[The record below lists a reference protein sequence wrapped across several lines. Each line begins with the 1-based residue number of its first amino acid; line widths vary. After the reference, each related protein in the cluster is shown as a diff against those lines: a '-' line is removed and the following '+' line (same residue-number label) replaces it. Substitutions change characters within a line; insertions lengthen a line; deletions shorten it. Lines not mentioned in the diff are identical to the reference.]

1 MGNEFLAIY
10 WRDMVKFFRSRA
22 MLFASLI
29 QPALWLILY
38 GLSMSSNFDM
48 IVQNIPNLPGII
60 SINYM
65 TFIAAGI
72 ISMTI
77 LFTCLYGGISIQ
89 LDKQF
94 GLMKEMIASP
104 MPRSSI
110 LSGITLSGI
119 TKSLIQTVIIIVLG
133 VILGVQFFN
142 GFTVVQTI
150 ISILGIIGFTVL
162 FAMGLM
168 FLSSLISIKIDSHEG
183 VQAMITMLTLPLFFA
198 SNALYPIS
206 SMPLVIQAISY
217 INPLSY
223 FITGIRY
230 FSLGSDF
237 FALGTQYIIG
247 INDLLL
253 SFAFLIGFN
262 IVMYLLA
269 VRAFKKAKVT

>member
-48 IVQNIPNLPGII
+48 IVQNIPNLPGVI

-142 GFTVVQTI
+142 GFTAVQTI
-150 ISILGIIGFTVL
+150 ISLLGIIGFTVL

-168 FLSSLISIKIDSHEG
+168 FLSSLISLKIDSHEG

-237 FALGTQYIIG
+237 FALGTQYMIG

>member
-1 MGNEFLAIY
+1 MGTEFLAIY

-142 GFTVVQTI
+142 GFTAVQTI

-237 FALGTQYIIG
+237 FALGTQYMIG

-269 VRAFKKAKVT
+269 VRAFKKVNVT

>member
-142 GFTVVQTI
+142 GFTAVQTI

-168 FLSSLISIKIDSHEG
+168 FLSSLISIKIESHEG
-183 VQAMITMLTLPLFFA
+183 VQAVITMLTLPLFFA

-237 FALGTQYIIG
+237 FALGTQYMIG

>member
-38 GLSMSSNFDM
+38 GLSMSNNFDM
-48 IVQNIPNLPGII
+48 IAQNIPNLPGVI

-133 VILGVQFFN
+133 VFLGVQFFN

-237 FALGTQYIIG
+237 FALGTQYMIG

>member
-48 IVQNIPNLPGII
+48 IVQNIPNLPGVI

-94 GLMKEMIASP
+94 GLMKEMIAAP

-206 SMPLVIQAISY
+206 SMPLVIQTISY

-237 FALGTQYIIG
+237 FALGTQYVIG

-269 VRAFKKAKVT
+269 VRAFKKVNVT

>member
-48 IVQNIPNLPGII
+48 IAQNIPNLPGII

-150 ISILGIIGFTVL
+150 ISILGIIGFAIL
-162 FAMGLM
+162 FSMGLM

-198 SNALYPIS
+198 SNALYPTS

-237 FALGTQYIIG
+237 FALGTQYMIG

>member
-38 GLSMSSNFDM
+38 GMSMSSNFDM
-48 IVQNIPNLPGII
+48 IVQNIPILPGII

-168 FLSSLISIKIDSHEG
+168 FLSSLISIKIESHEG
-183 VQAMITMLTLPLFFA
+183 VQAVITMLTLPLFFA

-237 FALGTQYIIG
+237 FALGTQYMIG

-269 VRAFKKAKVT
+269 VRAFKKVNVT

>member
-60 SINYM
+60 SVNYM

-119 TKSLIQTVIIIVLG
+119 TKSLIQTVIIILLG

-237 FALGTQYIIG
+237 FALGTQYMIG

-269 VRAFKKAKVT
+269 VRAFKKVNVT

>member
-1 MGNEFLAIY
+1 MGTEYLAVY

-48 IVQNIPNLPGII
+48 LATGMPNLPGIA
-60 SINYM
+60 SVNYM
-65 TFIAAGI
+65 SFIAAGI
-72 ISMTI
+72 ISMTV
-77 LFTCLYGGISIQ
+77 LFTCLYSGITIQ

-119 TKSLIQTVIIIVLG
+119 TKSLIQTIIIVVLG
-133 VILGVQFFN
+133 LILGVQFFN
-142 GFTVVQTI
+142 GFTIVQI
-150 ISILGIIGFTVL
+150 IVSIFGIVLLTML

-168 FLSSLISIKIDSHEG
+168 FLSSLISINIASHEG
-183 VQAMITMLTLPLFFA
+183 VQALITMLTLPLLFA
-198 SNALYPIS
+198 SNALYPIE
-206 SMPLVIQAISY
+206 SMPIVIQAISK

-230 FSLGSDF
+230 FSLGPDF
-237 FALGTQYIIG
+237 FALGTQYSIG
-247 INDLLL
+247 TNDLFL
-253 SFAFLIGFN
+253 SFGFLIGFG
-262 IVMYLLA
+262 ILMYLLA
-269 VRAFKKAKVT
+269 LRAFNKAKVV

>member
-1 MGNEFLAIY
+1 MGNEFLALY

-119 TKSLIQTVIIIVLG
+119 TKSLIQTAIIIVLG

-142 GFTVVQTI
+142 GFTAVQTI

-237 FALGTQYIIG
+237 FALGTRYIIG

>member
-29 QPALWLILY
+29 QPALWLVLY

-150 ISILGIIGFTVL
+150 ISILGIFGFTVL

-253 SFAFLIGFN
+253 SFAFLVGFN
-262 IVMYLLA
+262 IIMYLLA

>member
-142 GFTVVQTI
+142 GFTAVQTI
-150 ISILGIIGFTVL
+150 ISILGIIGFAIL
-162 FAMGLM
+162 FSMGLM

-237 FALGTQYIIG
+237 FALGTQYMIG

>member
-48 IVQNIPNLPGII
+48 IVQNIPNLPGVI

-94 GLMKEMIASP
+94 GLMKEMIAAP

-133 VILGVQFFN
+133 VFLGVQFFN

-150 ISILGIIGFTVL
+150 ISILGIFGFTVL

-168 FLSSLISIKIDSHEG
+168 FLSSLISIKIESHEG
-183 VQAMITMLTLPLFFA
+183 VQAIITMLNRKNPMKDAIKYRLSGRIFCK
-198 SNALYPIS
+198 SLY
-206 SMPLVIQAISY
+206 L
-217 INPLSY
+217 
-223 FITGIRY
+223 
-230 FSLGSDF
+230 
-237 FALGTQYIIG
+237 
-247 INDLLL
+247 
-253 SFAFLIGFN
+253 
-262 IVMYLLA
+262 
-269 VRAFKKAKVT
+269 

>member
-1 MGNEFLAIY
+1 MGTEYLAVY

-29 QPALWLILY
+29 QPALWLVLY

-48 IVQNIPNLPGII
+48 LAIGMPSLPGIV
-60 SINYM
+60 SVNYM
-65 TFIAAGI
+65 SFIAAGI
-72 ISMTI
+72 ISMTV
-77 LFTCLYGGISIQ
+77 LFTCLYSGITIQ

-119 TKSLIQTVIIIVLG
+119 TKSLIQTIIIVVLG
-133 VILGVQFFN
+133 LILGVQFFN
-142 GFTVVQTI
+142 GFTIVQII
-150 ISILGIIGFTVL
+150 ISIIGIVLLTML

-168 FLSSLISIKIDSHEG
+168 FLSSLISINIASHEG
-183 VQAMITMLTLPLFFA
+183 VQALITMLTLPLFFA
-198 SNALYPIS
+198 SNALYPIE
-206 SMPLVIQAISY
+206 SMPIVIQAISK

-230 FSLGSDF
+230 FSLGPNF
-237 FALGTQYIIG
+237 FALGTQYSIG
-247 INDLLL
+247 INDLFL
-253 SFAFLIGFN
+253 SFGFLIGFG
-262 IVMYLLA
+262 ILMYLLA
-269 VRAFKKAKVT
+269 LRAFNKAKVV

>member
-1 MGNEFLAIY
+1 MGTEFLAIY

-142 GFTVVQTI
+142 GFTAVQTI

>member
-1 MGNEFLAIY
+1 MGTEFLAIY

-48 IVQNIPNLPGII
+48 IVQNIPILPGII

-65 TFIAAGI
+65 TFITAGI
-72 ISMTI
+72 MSMTI

-150 ISILGIIGFTVL
+150 ISILGIIGFAIL
-162 FAMGLM
+162 FSMGLM

-237 FALGTQYIIG
+237 FALGTQYMIG

>member
-142 GFTVVQTI
+142 GFTAVQTI

-168 FLSSLISIKIDSHEG
+168 FLSSLISIEIDSHEG

-206 SMPLVIQAISY
+206 SMPLVIQVISY

-237 FALGTQYIIG
+237 FALGTQYMIG

>member
-48 IVQNIPNLPGII
+48 IVQNIPNLPGVI

-72 ISMTI
+72 MSMTI

-133 VILGVQFFN
+133 VFLGVQFFN

-150 ISILGIIGFTVL
+150 ISILGIFGFTVL

-168 FLSSLISIKIDSHEG
+168 FLSSLISIKIESHEG

-237 FALGTQYIIG
+237 FALGTQYMIG

-269 VRAFKKAKVT
+269 VRAFKKVKVT

>member
-48 IVQNIPNLPGII
+48 IVQNILNLPGII

-94 GLMKEMIASP
+94 GLMKEMIAAP

-133 VILGVQFFN
+133 VILGMQFFN

-168 FLSSLISIKIDSHEG
+168 FLSSLISIKIESHEG
-183 VQAMITMLTLPLFFA
+183 VQAVITMLTLPLFFA

-237 FALGTQYIIG
+237 FALGTQYMIG

-269 VRAFKKAKVT
+269 VRAFKKVKVT

>member
-1 MGNEFLAIY
+1 
-10 WRDMVKFFRSRA
+10 
-22 MLFASLI
+22 
-29 QPALWLILY
+29 
-38 GLSMSSNFDM
+38 
-48 IVQNIPNLPGII
+48 
-60 SINYM
+60 
-65 TFIAAGI
+65 
-72 ISMTI
+72 
-77 LFTCLYGGISIQ
+77 
-89 LDKQF
+89 
-94 GLMKEMIASP
+94 
-104 MPRSSI
+104 
-110 LSGITLSGI
+110 
-119 TKSLIQTVIIIVLG
+119 
-133 VILGVQFFN
+133 
-142 GFTVVQTI
+142 
-150 ISILGIIGFTVL
+150 
-162 FAMGLM
+162 MGLM

-237 FALGTQYIIG
+237 FALGTHYMIG
-247 INDLLL
+247 INDLML

>member
-1 MGNEFLAIY
+1 MGTEYLAIY

-48 IVQNIPNLPGII
+48 IVQNIPNLSGVI

-94 GLMKEMIASP
+94 GLMKEMIAAP

-237 FALGTQYIIG
+237 FALGTQYMIG

>member
-48 IVQNIPNLPGII
+48 IVQNIPILPGII
-60 SINYM
+60 SVNYM

-72 ISMTI
+72 MSMTI

-150 ISILGIIGFTVL
+150 ISILGIFGFTVL

-237 FALGTQYIIG
+237 FALGTQYMIG

-269 VRAFKKAKVT
+269 VRAFKKVNVT

>member
-48 IVQNIPNLPGII
+48 IAQNIPNLPGII

-142 GFTVVQTI
+142 GFTAVQTI

-230 FSLGSDF
+230 FSLGSNF
-237 FALGTQYIIG
+237 FALGTQYMIG

-269 VRAFKKAKVT
+269 VRAFKKVKVT

>member
-94 GLMKEMIASP
+94 GLMKEMIAAP

-162 FAMGLM
+162 FSMGLM
-168 FLSSLISIKIDSHEG
+168 FLSSLISIKIESHEG

-269 VRAFKKAKVT
+269 VRAFKKVNVT

>member
-237 FALGTQYIIG
+237 FALGTQYMIG

-269 VRAFKKAKVT
+269 VRAFKKVKVT

>member
-29 QPALWLILY
+29 QPALWLVLY

-48 IVQNIPNLPGII
+48 IVQNIPNLPGVI
-60 SINYM
+60 SITYM

-168 FLSSLISIKIDSHEG
+168 FLSSLISIKIESHEG
-183 VQAMITMLTLPLFFA
+183 VQAVITMLTLPLFFA

-206 SMPLVIQAISY
+206 SMPLIIQAISY

-237 FALGTQYIIG
+237 FALGTQYTIG

-253 SFAFLIGFN
+253 SFAFLVGFN
-262 IVMYLLA
+262 IVMYLFA

>member
-142 GFTVVQTI
+142 GFTAVQTI

-253 SFAFLIGFN
+253 SLAFLVGFN

-269 VRAFKKAKVT
+269 IRAFKKAKVT

>member
-1 MGNEFLAIY
+1 MGTEFLAIY

-48 IVQNIPNLPGII
+48 IVQNIPILPGII

-65 TFIAAGI
+65 TFITAGI
-72 ISMTI
+72 MSMTI

-168 FLSSLISIKIDSHEG
+168 FLSSLISIKIESHEG
-183 VQAMITMLTLPLFFA
+183 VQAVITMLTLPLFFA

-237 FALGTQYIIG
+237 FALGTQYMIG

-269 VRAFKKAKVT
+269 VRAFKKVNVT

>member
-29 QPALWLILY
+29 QPALWLVLY
-38 GLSMSSNFDM
+38 GLSMSSNFEM
-48 IVQNIPNLPGII
+48 IAQSIPSLPGII

-142 GFTVVQTI
+142 GFTAVQTI

-168 FLSSLISIKIDSHEG
+168 FLSSLISIKIESHEG
-183 VQAMITMLTLPLFFA
+183 VQAVITMLTLPLFFA

-206 SMPLVIQAISY
+206 SMPLIIQAISY

-237 FALGTQYIIG
+237 FALGTQYTIG

-253 SFAFLIGFN
+253 SFAFLVGFN
-262 IVMYLLA
+262 IVMYLFA